1 MLANTPTIMTM
12 RPTKRGTRTQKLSGW
27 RSCGFSFPFAWR
39 DLMSCRFTTCLDSRK
54 TGYRVQQEVFRAD
67 TRKYAWGVPE
77 CLRFVEEGAERSQR
91 GRIVRDKGLGPFIL
105 DILKDFGDRL
115 AKSLR
120 CDYENLREQ
129 PGATRFTADR
139 DLLEPYQKV
148 KGKISAMESLP
159 GLYLKELART
169 AHTELRRI
177 ESHVEGVKAEWA
189 EVFRTAPKTTQTAKV
204 VDLRR
209 KFESGPD
216 VPHLTHLGDIP
227 EIRASYAYGRYSVDK
242 PSFAFS
248 MAFDML
254 CKIKAR
260 ESGGTTLSHEFGD
273 LMTIPKIAVRTLS
286 ALRSD
291 V

>member
-1 MLANTPTIMTM
+1 
-12 RPTKRGTRTQKLSGW
+12 
-27 RSCGFSFPFAWR
+27 
-39 DLMSCRFTTCLDSRK
+39 MSCRFTTCLDSRK
-54 TGYRVQQEVFRAD
+54 TGFRVQQEVFRED
-67 TRKYAWGVPE
+67 TRKYAWGVPD
-77 CLRFVEEGAERSQR
+77 CFRSVDEGDERSQR
-91 GRIVRDKGLGPFIL
+91 GTIVRDKGLGPFIL

-115 AKSLR
+115 AKILPG
-120 CDYENLREQ
+120 DYENLREL
-129 PGATRFTADR
+129 PGATRFTADC
-139 DLLEPYQKV
+139 DLLGPYQKI
-148 KGKISAMESLP
+148 KGKISEMELLP
-159 GLYLKELART
+159 GVYLKELGRNAS
-169 AHTELRRI
+169 TELRRI
-177 ESHVEGVKAEWA
+177 ESHVEDMKAEWA
-189 EVFRTAPKTTQTAKV
+189 NIFRTASKTTQTAKV

-227 EIRASYAYGRYSVDK
+227 EIRASYAYRRYGADK

-273 LMTIPKIAVRTLS
+273 LMTIPKVAVRTLS

-291 V
+291 I